1 MVTGDESQSP
11 TGGVTN
17 EALLEAIKGLSQ
29 RMDVMDGRIMN
40 VEGRVSS
47 STSTP
52 QPNYHATSSGH
63 AQNTPSTISPNTLHQ
78 MFNPTLQDH
87 APMQQTNVDVNQA
100 PRVALRQVQFNP
112 DPPIQNPP
120 IQMEEVVRQEKRDEF
135 EGYGDD
141 DGYDGQ
147 SNRPRGQFLGPHRG
161 RGGRNGPIPQG
172 GRNL

>member
-1 MVTGDESQSP
+1 MVTGNESQSP

-52 QPNYHATSSGH
+52 QPNYHATSSAH

-78 MFNPTLQDH
+78 MFNPNQCNKPMFMLTNPRELLFDKFNLILIHQFKIHPSKWKKLWGKRNEMSLKGMEMMMDMMANRIDH
-87 APMQQTNVDVNQA
+87 GVN
-100 PRVALRQVQFNP
+100 
-112 DPPIQNPP
+112 
-120 IQMEEVVRQEKRDEF
+120 
-135 EGYGDD
+135 
-141 DGYDGQ
+141 
-147 SNRPRGQFLGPHRG
+147 S
-161 RGGRNGPIPQG
+161 
-172 GRNL
+172 